1 MRSYTVKKT
10 KWRYPNL
17 YRTLF
22 TCYILYLLLFRTVK
36 LADFG
41 MTRAMFEHDYYKF
54 SRKGNLK
61 SYNNTY

>member
-1 MRSYTVKKT
+1 M
-10 KWRYPNL
+10 L
-17 YRTLF
+17 D
-22 TCYILYLLLFRTVK
+22 IYLLHFRTVK

-61 SYNNTY
+61 SYNINTN